1 MSEKMPAKIDE
12 KTLDKA
18 REMLKTGKTIRHVA
32 NALGIAPATISRHVT
47 RTQMHPYNKK
57 RAVKIDVME
66 MPTTSRMFLIS
77 GSPNDLANFARAFS

>member
-1 MSEKMPAKIDE
+1 MIEKMPAKIDE

-18 REMLKTGKTIRHVA
+18 REMLKTGKTIHHAA
-32 NALGIAPATISRHVT
+32 NALGISAATISRHVT
-47 RTQMHPYNKK
+47 KTKKVYSPKK